1 MYCGDDDVVLCEGMM
16 CLRNAHVIR
25 DLGLQQRYKYSVPS
39 WVSRQ
44 PTSFIAQLKTIN
56 PTTHI
61 NMVEIQTA
69 IDIKNLETIAARF
82 RDGVEI
88 KDRRYRFV
96 RYRNCFVGSE
106 AVDFMIHH
114 KLASTRDAA
123 VVLGRSIMK
132 EIGSFEHV
140 TRDHPFQGRNN
151 MM

>member
-1 MYCGDDDVVLCEGMM
+1 
-16 CLRNAHVIR
+16 
-25 DLGLQQRYKYSVPS
+25 
-39 WVSRQ
+39 
-44 PTSFIAQLKTIN
+44 
-56 PTTHI
+56 
-61 NMVEIQTA
+61 MVEIQTA
-69 IDIKNLETIAARF
+69 IDIKNLEAIAARF

-114 KLASTRDAA
+114 RLASTRDAA